1 MAKPSN
7 HLLSRSISSQPEFSK
22 YLGISILTATKK
34 QVTAELT
41 VKKEFAN
48 RNKVMHGGAIM
59 AFADDIGGATAFL
72 NLEDGLSTTTIESKT
87 NFFRPIKI
95 GEKIVAECEILKN
108 GQKIVVLQ
116 TTIFRSDQKVAAV
129 VTQSQMKLK
138 FKNL

>member
-7 HLLSRSISSQPEFSK
+7 QLLSRSISSQPEFSK
-22 YLGISILTATKK
+22 FLGISILTATKK

-48 RNKVMHGGAIM
+48 RNNVMHGGAIM

-72 NLEDGLSTTTIESKT
+72 NLEHSLSTTTIESKT
-87 NFFRPIKI
+87 NFFRPIKT

>member
-22 YLGISILTATKK
+22 FLGISILTATKK
-34 QVTAELT
+34 QVRAELT

-48 RNKVMHGGAIM
+48 RNNVMHGGAIM
-59 AFADDIGGATAFL
+59 AFADDIGGVTALL
-72 NLEDGLSTTTIESKT
+72 NLEHSLSTTTIESKT

-95 GEKIVAECEILKN
+95 GEKIIAKCEILKN

-116 TTIFRSDQKVAAV
+116 TKIFRSDQKVAAI

-138 FKNL
+138 FKN